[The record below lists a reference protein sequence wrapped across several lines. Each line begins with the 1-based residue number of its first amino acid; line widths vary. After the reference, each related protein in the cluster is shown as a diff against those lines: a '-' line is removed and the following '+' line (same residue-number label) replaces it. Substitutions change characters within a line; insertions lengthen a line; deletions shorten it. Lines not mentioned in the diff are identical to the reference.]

1 MEDNRRDQI
10 KAFVEKEFIGPDPID
25 WEGLKQ
31 ENGEEILISDPPRT
45 RYIAGILFPKESR
58 QVNNIEEDTN
68 DYEVEIEDE
77 IDNEKNTS
85 SNNPAG
91 IFREYLEDAEEL
103 IDRSNAYNQSA
114 MSLTVA
120 ISIEDKIKVCVEAG
134 IYNKLTEINSNTQ
147 KSVSKYFRVPIAWSS
162 SESVT
167 LPSEKEGMKKIP
179 VDSTG
184 LQVDITFRSRKD
196 NYCIWC

>member
-167 LPSEKEGMKKIP
+167 LPSEKEGMKKRTIFYSP
-179 VDSTG
+179 LIIFTP
-184 LQVDITFRSRKD
+184 LCHNQ
-196 NYCIWC
+196 